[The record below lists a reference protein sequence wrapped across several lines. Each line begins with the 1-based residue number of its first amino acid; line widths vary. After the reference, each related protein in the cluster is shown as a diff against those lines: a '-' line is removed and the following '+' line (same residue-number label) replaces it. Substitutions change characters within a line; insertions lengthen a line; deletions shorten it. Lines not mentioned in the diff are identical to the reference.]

1 MTQSQRVAV
10 NHVLE
15 SVRSAKSLV
24 DLARYQKESQKLI
37 SMFSM
42 LLRIGTNLN
51 EVETRLQTLKGKV

>member
-10 NHVLE
+10 NHALE

-24 DLARYQKESQKLI
+24 DLARYQKDPQKLI
-37 SMFSM
+37 SM

>member
-24 DLARYQKESQKLI
+24 DLARYQKEPQKLI
-37 SMFSM
+37 SM